1 MKHIRLYIVLIILV
15 CMGLCCTVTVKAFAA
30 SDEQEAPPTPEEQET
45 TPVPEEPPDDPTVY
59 AYAVTITPPDGWY
72 LNAAS
77 IQVEITGDAWAKA
90 ELQRPGVSAWED
102 VTGHFQSGSA
112 KLDISA
118 NGIYHI
124 RVTDPSGETHETEQD
139 VECIDSTPPTVW
151 AGIRDKLLHTEAS
164 DTQSG
169 IAGIMVDGCL
179 YTTLT
184 NGGLDLR
191 IQDYINAGPTI
202 SIIALDNVG
211 NLSDETLLDNPY
223 YSDEPDTTPEPTP
236 MPTPTPTPMPV
247 STPPTPTPTPIVIY
261 TGDPNAPQATQPP
274 QGGQGTQSGGQAY
287 PSSGQQT
294 MQTPVQT
301 VTPTPEPVSTVTPE
315 PAAEPTPTPEPL
327 EPYDGTGFTNSGQF
341 ITRDMLY
348 DKFTNK
354 LFVTVE
360 TRDGS
365 LFYLVVDYDKPLD
378 EEGEAYETYFLNAV
392 DGSDLTAFLPESST
406 EPEATPEPE
415 VCTCE
420 DKCTVGH
427 IDTAC
432 PVCRVNMSECLGVE
446 PTPEPAPTEPPA
458 EEPSNNRMG
467 AMILVLIV
475 IAAGAA
481 GGLIFLKKKK
491 AAAPK
496 PSGGID
502 LDDYDFE
509 SDDEDQ
515 EEDEGRDT

>member
-1 MKHIRLYIVLIILV
+1 MKHIRLTIALIILV
-15 CMGLCCTVTVKAFAA
+15 CMGLCCTVTVRAFA
-30 SDEQEAPPTPEEQET
+30 SDDT
-45 TPVPEEPPDDPTVY
+45 EEPSPDPIVY
-59 AYAVTITPPDGWY
+59 AYTVTITPPEGWY
-72 LNAAS
+72 LSTAS
-77 IQVEITGDAWAKA
+77 IQVEITGDAWDKA

-102 VTGHFQSGSA
+102 VTGQLRGGTA
-112 KLDISA
+112 KLDITA
-118 NGIYHI
+118 NGTYHL
-124 RVTDPSGETHETEQD
+124 RVTDPSGETHETEQY

-184 NGGLDLR
+184 NGALDLR

-211 NLSDETLLDNPY
+211 NLSNETLLDNPY
-223 YSDEPDTTPEPTP
+223 YSDEPDTTQ
-236 MPTPTPTPMPV
+236 
-247 STPPTPTPTPIVIY
+247 PPAPTPTPIVIY
-261 TGDPNAPQATQPP
+261 TGDPNAPQPTQVPQQS
-274 QGGQGTQSGGQAY
+274 QGGQGTQSGQTY
-287 PSSGQQT
+287 PSGGQT
-294 MQTPVQT
+294 SVQTPAQT
-301 VTPTPEPVSTVTPE
+301 VAVTQEPAPTTVPVTPE
-315 PAAEPTPTPEPL
+315 PTAEPTPTPL
-327 EPYDGTGFTNSGQF
+327 EPYEGTGFANSGQF

-392 DGSDLTAFLPESST
+392 DGSDLTAFLPESSA

-420 DKCTVGH
+420 GKCTVGH
-427 IDTAC
+427 IDTSC

-446 PTPEPAPTEPPA
+446 PTPEPVGTEPPA
-458 EEPSNNRMG
+458 EESDSGGMG
-467 AMILVLIV
+467 AVILVLAV
-475 IAAGAA
+475 VAAGAA
-481 GGLIFLKKKK
+481 GAFIFLKKKK
-491 AAAPK
+491 GAAPDS
-496 PSGGID
+496 SGGID
-502 LDDYDFE
+502 LDDFDFE
-509 SDDEDQ
+509 SDDENQ
-515 EEDEGRDT
+515 DEGEGCDT

>member
-1 MKHIRLYIVLIILV
+1 MKHIRLYIALIILV
-15 CMGLCCTVTVKAFAA
+15 CMGLCCTVTVKAFAS
-30 SDEQEAPPTPEEQET
+30 SDEQEAPPTAEGQET
-45 TPVPEEPPDDPTVY
+45 TPVPEEKTPEPVVY
-59 AYAVTITPPDGWY
+59 AYTVTITPPDGWY
-72 LNAAS
+72 LNTATV
-77 IQVEITGDAWAKA
+77 QVEITGDAWAKA
-90 ELQRPGVSAWED
+90 ELQRPGVGAWED
-102 VTGHFQSGSA
+102 VTGQLQSGSA
-112 KLDISA
+112 KLDITA
-118 NGIYHI
+118 NGIY
-124 RVTDPSGETHETEQD
+124 RVRITDPNGEVHETEQS

-223 YSDEPDTTPEPTP
+223 YSDEPETTQ
-236 MPTPTPTPMPV
+236 
-247 STPPTPTPTPIVIY
+247 PPTPTPTPIVIY
-261 TGDPNAPQATQPP
+261 TGDPNAQQPTQPSQQY
-274 QGGQGTQSGGQAY
+274 QGGQGTQSGGQTY

-301 VTPTPEPVSTVTPE
+301 VTPTPEPVPTVTPE
-315 PAAEPTPTPEPL
+315 PTAEPTPTPEPL
-327 EPYDGTGFTNSGQF
+327 EPYEGTGFTNSGQF

-392 DGSDLTAFLPESST
+392 DGADLTAFLPESST

-415 VCTCE
+415 ICTCE
-420 DKCTVGH
+420 EKCTVGH
-427 IDTAC
+427 IDTTC
-432 PVCRVNMSECLGVE
+432 PVCRVNMSECMGVE
-446 PTPEPAPTEPPA
+446 PTPEPVETEPPA
-458 EEPSNNRMG
+458 EESSGGSMG
-467 AMILVLIV
+467 AVILVLIV

-481 GGLIFLKKKK
+481 GALIFLKKKK

-502 LDDYDFE
+502 LDDFDFE
-509 SDDEDQ
+509 NDDDEDQ
-515 EEDEGRDT
+515 GEGEGSDT

>member
-1 MKHIRLYIVLIILV
+1 MKHIRLYIALIILV
-15 CMGLCCTVTVKAFAA
+15 CMALCCSITVKAFAV
-30 SDEQEAPPTPEEQET
+30 SEGQEAPPAPEEQET
-45 TPVPEEPPDDPTVY
+45 TPLPEEPPADPTVY
-59 AYAVTITPPDGWY
+59 AYTVTITPPDGWY
-72 LNAAS
+72 LNTAT
-77 IQVEITGDAWAKA
+77 IQVGITGDAWAKV
-90 ELQRPGVSAWED
+90 ELQRPGASAWED
-102 VTGHFQSGSA
+102 VTDQLQSGSA
-112 KLDISA
+112 KVNISA
-118 NGIYHI
+118 NGIY
-124 RVTDPSGETHETEQD
+124 RVRITDPSGETHETEQNI
-139 VECIDSTPPTVW
+139 ECIDNAPPTVW

-223 YSDEPDTTPEPTP
+223 YSDEPETTQP
-236 MPTPTPTPMPV
+236 PV
-247 STPPTPTPTPIVIY
+247 PTPTPIVIY
-261 TGDPNAPQATQPP
+261 TGDPNAPQPTQPP
-274 QGGQGTQSGGQAY
+274 QQYQGGQQGMQGGSQTY
-287 PSSGQQT
+287 PSGGQQT
-294 MQTPVQT
+294 MQTPVQAA
-301 VTPTPEPVSTVTPE
+301 TPTPEPYPTITPI
-315 PAAEPTPTPEPL
+315 PMPTAEPTPTPEPL
-327 EPYDGTGFTNSGQF
+327 EPYEGTGFTNSGQF

-392 DGSDLTAFLPESST
+392 DGADLTAFLPESST

-415 VCTCE
+415 VCTCA

-446 PTPEPAPTEPPA
+446 PTPEPVETEQPA
-458 EEPSNNRMG
+458 EEPSSGNMG
-467 AMILVLIV
+467 AVILVLIV
-475 IAAGAA
+475 VAAGAA
-481 GGLIFLKKKK
+481 GALIFLKKKK

-509 SDDEDQ
+509 SDDDEDQ
-515 EEDEGRDT
+515 EEDEGREP

>member
-1 MKHIRLYIVLIILV
+1 MKHIRLYIALIILA
-15 CMGLCCTVTVKAFAA
+15 CMAMCCSITVNAFAA
-30 SDEQEAPPTPEEQET
+30 SEVQVATPITEQEGGPNDLTL
-45 TPVPEEPPDDPTVY
+45 Y
-59 AYAVTITPPDGWY
+59 AYTVTITPPDGWY
-72 LNAAS
+72 LNTAS
-77 IQVEITGDAWAKA
+77 IQVEITGDAWAKV

-102 VTGHFQSGSA
+102 VTGQVQSGSA

-118 NGIYHI
+118 NGTYLV
-124 RVTDPSGETHETEQD
+124 RVTDPSGETHEAEQN
-139 VECIDSTPPTVW
+139 VECIDNAPPTVW

-223 YSDEPDTTPEPTP
+223 YSDEPETTPP
-236 MPTPTPTPMPV
+236 PV
-247 STPPTPTPTPIVIY
+247 PTPTPIVIY
-261 TGDPNAPQATQPP
+261 TGDPNAQQPTQPS
-274 QGGQGTQSGGQAY
+274 QGGQQGTQSGGQTY
-287 PSSGQQT
+287 PSGGQQAT
-294 MQTPVQT
+294 QTPVQT
-301 VTPTPEPVSTVTPE
+301 VTPTPEPVPTVTPE

-327 EPYDGTGFTNSGQF
+327 EPYEGTGFTNSGQF
-341 ITRDMLY
+341 VTRDMLY

-365 LFYLVVDYDKPLD
+365 RFYLVVDYDKPLD

-392 DGSDLTAFLPESST
+392 DGADLTAFLPESSA

-427 IDTAC
+427 IDTTC
-432 PVCRVNMSECLGVE
+432 PVCRVNMSECMGVE
-446 PTPEPAPTEPPA
+446 PTPEPEETEPPA
-458 EEPSNNRMG
+458 EESSGGSMG
-467 AMILVLIV
+467 AVILVLIV

-481 GGLIFLKKKK
+481 GALIFLKKKK

-502 LDDYDFE
+502 LDDFDFE
-509 SDDEDQ
+509 NDDDEDQ
-515 EEDEGRDT
+515 GEGEGSDT